1 MKCIFNIW
9 CNNNDGVTLHRKS
22 SAAVD
27 IAVNVYN
34 VGDVVVNVGDVVVNV
49 DNVVNVDR
57 SGSRIFVIFV
67 ISIAS

>member
-27 IAVNVYN
+27 IA
-34 VGDVVVNVGDVVVNV
+34 GDVAGDVVVNV

>member
-22 SAAVD
+22 SACDVA
-27 IAVNVYN
+27 
-34 VGDVVVNVGDVVVNV
+34 GDVAGDVVVNV